1 MKPILLATDGSP
13 SAVEATREALELAE
27 ALRAPLVVVSVE
39 HVTAPSYGYYGYG
52 EVYSE
57 LRKANAKHVQTVI
70 GDVEARAE
78 ERGIPCI
85 SFVGDGPVVDEILRV
100 ARDREVRLIVVGA
113 HGWGPVR
120 RLVFGSVSLGVLHH
134 AECPVLVARSLQR
147 ELGAEPSAAAVGA
160 RDGESPVESSDAV
173 RETAETGA
181 R

>member
-13 SAVEATREALELAE
+13 SAREATREALELAE
-27 ALRAPLVVVSVE
+27 ALHAPLVVVSVE

-52 EVYSE
+52 EVYAE
-57 LRKANAKHVQTVI
+57 LRKANAKHVQTVVAE
-70 GDVEARAE
+70 VEARAE
-78 ERGIPCI
+78 EHGIPCL

-100 ARDREVRLIVVGA
+100 ARAREVRLIVVGA

-120 RLVFGSVSLGVLHH
+120 RLVFGSVSLGLLHH
-134 AECPVLVARSLQR
+134 AECPVLVARASER
-147 ELGAEPSAAAVGA
+147 ELGAEPGAAAVWA
-160 RDGESPVESSDAV
+160 LDGEGSVEGGDAV